1 MENCRRRQNK
11 LVHVHVLLNYY
22 PLNLNYLIINITVTN
37 TKTEERVWGRKK
49 TKKKIKIS
57 K

>member
-37 TKTEERVWGRKK
+37 TKTEERV
-49 TKKKIKIS
+49 
-57 K
+57 